1 MAFKLQIV
9 IAIVLIMGLFA
20 ILNMIR
26 KKSLELKY
34 ALSWIGVIFMLLVL
48 VVFPGVMI
56 SLSRLLGI
64 WSPVNM
70 IFFLG
75 FIFSLIII
83 FTLTVALSRTSER
96 VRRLAQIIALNEE
109 KQENVKNTILEETK
123 ENEENSSNGM

>member
-1 MAFKLQIV
+1 MTLKIQV
-9 IAIVLIMGLFA
+9 TIAVALLWALVA

-26 KKSLELKY
+26 RKSLELKY
-34 ALSWIGVIFMLLVL
+34 ALSWIGLIAMLLII

-56 SLSRLLGI
+56 SISNFLGI

-75 FIFSLIII
+75 FVFSLIII

-109 KQENVKNTILEETK
+109 KQEIMKKMLEEKK
-123 ENEENSSNGM
+123 EDEEDINHRI